1 MPDAIAAP
9 LIPDMRAW
17 LSLVG
22 IPILQAINAH
32 MTTAQSPAHR
42 AGSAVSGVA
51 ERSAMP
57 KTVFAT
63 RELISAIPTLPTKLQ
78 IADNISALL
87 GESERVD
94 TQLEMAFGATVQP
107 LTNIT
112 AIIRIMKNTVISY
125 LR

>member
-1 MPDAIAAP
+1 MRSIIKYIILAIINAGKVEKIRPHIIVIHCEGFIADRLMPDAIAAP

-57 KTVFAT
+57 KTGLY
-63 RELISAIPTLPTKLQ
+63 RK
-78 IADNISALL
+78 
-87 GESERVD
+87 RV
-94 TQLEMAFGATVQP
+94 A
-107 LTNIT
+107 
-112 AIIRIMKNTVISY
+112 S
-125 LR
+125 